1 MHQFIDI
8 KRHQKILTIYLLLI
22 LTILVAYWQVKDF
35 NFVGFDDELYITEN
49 IHTQAGL
56 TIEGIVWAFET
67 FRAGNWHPLTW
78 LSHML
83 DCELYGLNPMGHHWT
98 NLLFHMTN
106 TLLLFFMFQK
116 MTGAIWKSAFVAA
129 LFALHPL
136 HVESVAWVAE
146 RKDVLSTFFGMLT
159 ILAYIWYVKKRNF
172 LRYSL
177 IVIFLSLG
185 LMAKPML
192 VTMPFVLLL
201 LDFWPLE
208 RLKYY
213 SNSQSSNFQSL
224 NLSRLFLEKV
234 PLFIP
239 VAISS
244 VLTILAQ
251 KEVGALYSIE
261 ALPITTRIANAL
273 ISYNSYIF
281 KTIWPQNLAVFY
293 PHTFGI
299 MSLWNVLLAA
309 FAIAG
314 ISFFSIRLLK
324 QHPYVSVGWFWYLGT
339 LVPVIGLIQV
349 GSQGM
354 ADRYTYIPLIGLFIM
369 LAWGISDL
377 LKKWHYHKAVLA
389 VCAIMLIFTFSTR
402 SYFQI
407 RHWENSAA
415 VFKNAIQTTKNNWLA
430 YRELGLALMRN
441 GKLDEA
447 VFYYKKALQIRPNYL
462 TALDNLGLALYRL
475 EKFEEALFYYSKAL
489 KTVPKHAGI
498 HNNTANVLTALGK
511 LEEAIKHYKKA
522 ILITPDFA
530 EPHYNLAN
538 VLIIQEKFDKAV
550 FHYESAIKNDSEY
563 SDAYYSLGCILLR
576 QKKFKEALANFAQV
590 VKINPDYKQAYNQI
604 GIILLQRG
612 EIKKAEKF
620 FSKAVQ
626 IDSGY
631 KDAINNLLILKS
643 ILHQDEK

>member
-22 LTILVAYWQVKDF
+22 LTILVTYWQVKDF
-35 NFVGFDDELYITEN
+35 NFVSYDDELYVTEN
-49 IHTQAGL
+49 SQVQAGISVDG
-56 TIEGIVWAFET
+56 TIWAFTT

-98 NLLFHMTN
+98 NLLFHITN

-116 MTGAIWKSAFVAA
+116 MTGSMWRSAFVAA

-159 ILAYIWYVKKRNF
+159 ILAYIRYVKKRNF
-172 LRYSL
+172 FRYSL
-177 IVIFLSLG
+177 IFILLSLG

-213 SNSQSSNFQSL
+213 SPNQSSKLFSL
-224 NLSRLFLEKV
+224 IYEKI

-239 VAISS
+239 VTISS

-261 ALPITTRIANAL
+261 VLPITTRIANAL

-281 KTIWPQNLAVFY
+281 KTIWPQSLAVFY
-293 PHTFGI
+293 PHTLGI

-324 QHPYVSVGWFWYLGT
+324 QHPYVAIGWFWYLGT

-354 ADRYTYIPLIGLFIM
+354 ADRYTYIPLIGLFIIVV
-369 LAWGISDL
+369 WGMPDL
-377 LKKWHYHKAVLA
+377 LKKSHSNKIILTVF
-389 VCAIMLIFTFSTR
+389 AIILIFVFSTR

-407 RHWENSAA
+407 RHWENSAT

-430 YRELGLALMRN
+430 HRELGLALMRK

-447 VFYYKKALQIRPNYL
+447 VFYYKKALQIRPKYL
-462 TALDNLGLALYRL
+462 TALDNLGMTLHQLGR
-475 EKFEEALFYYSKAL
+475 FEEALFYYSKAL
-489 KTVPKHAGI
+489 KIYPNDSGI

-511 LEEAIKHYKKA
+511 LEEAIKHYRKA

-538 VLIIQEKFDKAV
+538 ILIIQKKIDEAV
-550 FHYESAIKNDSEY
+550 FHYESAIKKDSEY

-576 QKKFKEALANFAQV
+576 QKKFKEALVNFIQV
-590 VKINPDYKQAYNQI
+590 IKINPDYKQAYNQI

-612 EIKKAEKF
+612 KIKKAEKF

-626 IDSGY
+626 IDPGY
-631 KDAINNLLILKS
+631 KDATNNLLLIKKMFK
-643 ILHQDEK
+643 QDEK

>member
-8 KRHQKILTIYLLLI
+8 KRHQKILAIYLLLI
-22 LTILVAYWQVKDF
+22 LTILVTYWQVKDF

-49 IHTQAGL
+49 SHTQSGL
-56 TIEGIVWAFET
+56 TIDGIVWAFTT
-67 FRAGNWHPLTW
+67 FHAGNWHPLTW

-159 ILAYIWYVKKRNF
+159 ILAYIRYVKKRNF

-177 IVIFLSLG
+177 IFIFLSLG

-192 VTMPFVLLL
+192 VTLPFVLLL

-213 SNSQSSNFQSL
+213 SHHQSSKLFSL
-224 NLSRLFLEKV
+224 IYEKI

-244 VLTILAQ
+244 VLTIFAQ
-251 KEVGALYSIE
+251 KEAGALYSFE
-261 ALPITTRIANAL
+261 SLSANTRIANAFV
-273 ISYNSYIF
+273 SYASYIV
-281 KTIWPQNLAVFY
+281 KTIWPQNLAIFY
-293 PHTFGI
+293 PHSFG
-299 MSLWNVLLAA
+299 MLSLWYVFLAA
-309 FAIAG
+309 FAMAG
-314 ISFFSIRLLK
+314 ISFFSIRLFK
-324 QHPYVSVGWFWYLGT
+324 QRPYVAVGWFWYLVT
-339 LVPVIGLIQV
+339 LIPVIGLIQV
-349 GSQGM
+349 GAQGM
-354 ADRYTYIPLIGLFIM
+354 ADRYTYIPLTGLFIM

-377 LKKWHYHKAVLA
+377 LKKWHYRKTVLA
-389 VCAIMLIFTFSTR
+389 VCAIILLFTFSTR

-430 YRELGLALMRN
+430 YRELGLALMRD
-441 GKLDEA
+441 GELDDA

-462 TALDNLGLALYRL
+462 TALDNLGMTLHRL
-475 EKFEEALFYYSKAL
+475 GRFEEALFYYSKAL
-489 KTVPKHAGI
+489 KINRKDAGI

-538 VLIIQEKFDKAV
+538 ILVIQKKFDEAV

-563 SDAYYSLGCILLR
+563 NDAHYNLGCILLR
-576 QKKFKEALANFAQV
+576 QKKIKEALTHFTEV
-590 VKINPDYKQAYNQI
+590 IKINPDYKQAYNHI
-604 GIILLQRG
+604 GIILVQKG
-612 EIKKAEKF
+612 KFKKAKKF

-626 IDSGY
+626 IDPDYSEAL
-631 KDAINNLLILKS
+631 KNLKILDQIK
-643 ILHQDEK
+643 E